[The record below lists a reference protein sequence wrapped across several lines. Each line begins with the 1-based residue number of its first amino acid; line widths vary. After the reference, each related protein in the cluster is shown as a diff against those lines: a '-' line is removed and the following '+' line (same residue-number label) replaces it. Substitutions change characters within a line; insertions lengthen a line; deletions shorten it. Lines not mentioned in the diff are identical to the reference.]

1 MSVEVQDNRAKLN
14 AILREVHKLA
24 RATVT
29 IGVHGDNAQRNDD
42 SEFTNPQIGAVH
54 EFGSGRIPE
63 RSFLR
68 STVDSGKPMD
78 FAEQVSAKVARGQMT
93 ADRAAQQIGVVTVGE
108 VKQTIA
114 AKIPPP
120 LSEQTIKRR
129 LEKGAHGGGLAS
141 LGNSTTPLVDT
152 GQLVQ
157 SIQYRVEGV

>member
-1 MSVEVQDNRAKLN
+1 MSVEVQDNRAKLD

-24 RATVT
+24 GAVVTV
-29 IGVHGDNAQRNDD
+29 GVHGDNAQRKDD
-42 SEFTNPQIGAVH
+42 SETNPEIGAKH
-54 EFGSGRIPE
+54 EFGSGHIPE

-68 STVDSGKPMD
+68 STVDSGKPME

-120 LSEQTIKRR
+120 LSEQTIQRR

>member
-1 MSVEVQDNRAKLN
+1 MPVEVHDNRAKLD

-24 RATVT
+24 GAVVTV
-29 IGVHGDNAQRNDD
+29 GVHGDDAQRKDD
-42 SEFTNPQIGAVH
+42 SETNPEIGAKH
-54 EFGSGRIPE
+54 EFGSGHIPE

-68 STVDSGKPMD
+68 STVDGGKPME
-78 FAEQVSAKVARGQMT
+78 FAEQISAKVARGQMS

-141 LGNSTTPLVDT
+141 LGNSTTPLIDT

-157 SIQYRVEGV
+157 SIQYKVEGV